1 MISSVVPK
9 GTIVTGY
16 VKKSYGKFLHSVIE
30 LEEEKGTYIIDYTK
44 NLFMG
49 KGQYY
54 KLTNFEEIERI
65 SEQQFIEDLLQIEQ
79 FPISVKAYLT
89 FRSEI
94 IRDLEKNKF
103 LFTENKELIKEIE
116 SIKQERKELLEDREK
131 DEER

>member
-1 MISSVVPK
+1 MSQNQI
-9 GTIVTGY
+9 
-16 VKKSYGKFLHSVIE
+16 
-30 LEEEKGTYIIDYTK
+30 
-44 NLFMG
+44 
-49 KGQYY
+49 
-54 KLTNFEEIERI
+54 FEEIERI

-79 FPISVKAYLT
+79 FPISLKEYLT